1 MDQTVL
7 ESAKEKLI
15 QLYGTENCKTLVRMP
30 SSEAAFSTLKR
41 NIEREYSKYKDKLPE
56 DQYHQFIEEVFEIFK
71 EYKSSLEK
79 AYEESYGSIYGDYA
93 LKIAA
98 LKEMYRV

>member
-15 QLYGTENCKTLVRMP
+15 QLYGTENCKKLVRMP

-41 NIEREYSKYKDKLPE
+41 NIEREFSKYKDKLPE

-79 AYEESYGSIYGDYA
+79 AYEEAYGQIFGDYA
-93 LKIAA
+93 LEIMEI
-98 LKEMYRV
+98 KEKYGI